1 MQKPTILVAVS
12 LALVGSACNGPA
24 TTATPLPPASATPVP
39 VEASATPAPAA
50 SDTPAPVAEFRVAL
64 LRNLTYPSEFAPGG
78 AVTLV
83 DGQRPRDPANAADA
97 DFRIGL
103 LSAGGEA
110 IALGDLD
117 GDGDEDGAVVV
128 VADPDGTGV
137 FYTLYLVLNEG
148 NLPPRVAA
156 QAFFGDRVVL
166 DGFAIES
173 GEAALNL
180 LTQGPDDGA
189 CCPSQPASRRY
200 RLEPDEALTV
210 SIDQNGVRYSMPADW
225 VGEPLQI
232 EVLGAPRDPS
242 TPVWADDIQ
251 ACFGVEWPGFARGLG
266 VPEDAV
272 FRAQI
277 RVYPVQNFAYYN
289 AEADRAQLQA
299 LIDSFGQ
306 PLDAYTGLFDSEPLS
321 FLPVVNAAQVFRA
334 QPAYLTFGGERGG
347 SEGGRGVRYLTHYA
361 QGLVPL
367 TQREVW
373 YTFQGLTENGSY
385 YVSVILPVRIG
396 DLPVDA
402 PDDFNMDDFEAY
414 LAETFATIN
423 TTTDI
428 QPSLEALDRLV
439 NSIAVTREA
448 LPAQAITIDSP
459 TAGQAFTSGSTFT
472 GGAELWPFEATLS
485 YRLVDD
491 FTGEILAEAPFMTVG
506 DIPGP
511 VTFSQSVN
519 YTLSQPDR
527 DPTAF
532 YGRLEVFEYSAK
544 DGSVR
549 GAASVDVVLAP

>member
-1 MQKPTILVAVS
+1 
-12 LALVGSACNGPA
+12 
-24 TTATPLPPASATPVP
+24 
-39 VEASATPAPAA
+39 
-50 SDTPAPVAEFRVAL
+50 
-64 LRNLTYPSEFAPGG
+64 
-78 AVTLV
+78 
-83 DGQRPRDPANAADA
+83 
-97 DFRIGL
+97 
-103 LSAGGEA
+103 
-110 IALGDLD
+110 
-117 GDGDEDGAVVV
+117 
-128 VADPDGTGV
+128 
-137 FYTLYLVLNEG
+137 
-148 NLPPRVAA
+148 
-156 QAFFGDRVVL
+156 
-166 DGFAIES
+166 
-173 GEAALNL
+173 
-180 LTQGPDDGA
+180 
-189 CCPSQPASRRY
+189 
-200 RLEPDEALTV
+200 
-210 SIDQNGVRYSMPADW
+210 MPADW

>member
-1 MQKPTILVAVS
+1 MQRPTILVAVS
-12 LALVGSACNGPA
+12 LALVGGACTSPA
-24 TTATPLPPASATPVP
+24 TTATPLPPTSTKPVP
-39 VEASATPAPAA
+39 IEPSATPAPG
-50 SDTPAPVAEFRVAL
+50 DTPAPVAEFRIEL
-64 LRNLTYPSEFAPGG
+64 LRNLTYPSDFAPGG
-78 AVTLV
+78 TVTLV
-83 DGQRPRDPANAADA
+83 NGQRPRDPADTADA

-103 LSAGGEA
+103 LSAGREA

-117 GDGDEDGAVVV
+117 GDQDDDGAVVL

-148 NLPPRVAA
+148 NRPPRVAA
-156 QAFFGDRVVL
+156 QAYLGDRVVL
-166 DGFAIES
+166 EGFAVES

-189 CCPSQPASRRY
+189 CCPSQPAGRRY
-200 RLEPDEALTV
+200 RLEADETLTV

-225 VGEPLQI
+225 VGEPLPV
-232 EVLGAPRDPS
+232 EVRGAPRDPA
-242 TPVWADDIQ
+242 TPVWAADIQ
-251 ACFGVEWPGFARGLG
+251 ARFGVEWPGFAGNLG
-266 VPEDAV
+266 VPDDGV

-277 RVYPVQNFAYYN
+277 RVYPVRNFPYYD
-289 AEADRAQLQA
+289 AEPDRARLQR
-299 LIDSFGQ
+299 LIDAFGGS
-306 PLDAYTGLFDSEPLS
+306 LAAYTGGFDSEPLP
-321 FLPVVNAAQVFRA
+321 FLPVANAAQVFRA

-361 QGLVPL
+361 QGLMPL

-373 YTFQGLTENGSY
+373 YTFQGLTEDGSY

-402 PDDFNMDDFEAY
+402 PDDFDFDTYDTY
-414 LAETFATIN
+414 LNETFALIN

-428 QPSLEALDRLV
+428 HPSLEVLDQLV

-448 LPAQAITIDSP
+448 FPPQVITIDNP
-459 TAGQAFTSGSTFT
+459 TGGQAFPSGSTFS
-472 GGAELWPFEATLS
+472 GGAVFWPFEATLS
-485 YRLVDD
+485 YRLIDD
-491 FTGEILAEAPFMTVG
+491 FTGEILAENPFMTIG

-511 VTFSQSVN
+511 VTFSQTVT

-527 DPTAF
+527 DPLSLT
-532 YGRLEVFEYSAK
+532 GRLEVFEFSAE

-549 GAASVDVVLAP
+549 GAASVDVVLVP